1 MMRTIF
7 LFILLAILA
16 TAFCYAQEAKVHMIT
31 LPTVQVD
38 LKAGAGKETTER
50 YCSICHSPDYITMQ
64 PSASRAQWTAAVN
77 KMIKVFGA
85 PLPDE
90 DAKVIISYLSSN
102 YGTGR

>member
-1 MMRTIF
+1 MMRTIL
-7 LFILLAILA
+7 LFILLAILT
-16 TAFCYAQEAKVHMIT
+16 TAFCYAQDAKVHMIT
-31 LPTVQVD
+31 LPKVKVD
-38 LKAGAGKETTER
+38 LKAGEGKETTGR
-50 YCSICHSPDYITMQ
+50 YCGICHSIDYITTQ

-77 KMIKVFGA
+77 KMIKVYGA